1 MMKVVDVTTA
11 SVHYLDQEFKL
22 DIVVIQGG
30 APTLL
35 GRNWLSHLVLN
46 CHNILHTSLT
56 TRVDLLL
63 DIHSK
68 VFNNTLG
75 TMSQHYPKL
84 HLKPNTSP
92 KFWYTHSVPFALKNR
107 IEKELDNHQL
117 AGIIEPI
124 VFSEWAASIVAVPKK
139 DGLVHICGDYKVDH
153 CPLTKPKKLFAS
165 VTGDKKFTKIDL
177 CQVYQQIFLDN
188 QSEDLVTINTHNGLY
203 RYTII

>member
-1 MMKVVDVTTA
+1 MDK
-11 SVHYLDQEFKL
+11 
-22 DIVVIQGG
+22 
-30 APTLL
+30 
-35 GRNWLSHLVLN
+35 
-46 CHNILHTSLT
+46 
-56 TRVDLLL
+56 
-63 DIHSK
+63 
-68 VFNNTLG
+68 
-75 TMSQHYPKL
+75 
-84 HLKPNTSP
+84 
-92 KFWYTHSVPFALKNR
+92 
-107 IEKELDNHQL
+107 HQL

-177 CQVYQQIFLDN
+177 CQVYQQMFLDN